1 MTAAAGGGGG
11 SSGGIGSPIFM
22 DSPLQEDPIRVCLRL
37 RPVNKLETSRRST
50 NCVKVQKTVHNA
62 NNNNNNN
69 NRTPKD
75 NSKAS
80 SYAAIVEKG
89 STATAATGNAIE
101 VISPLEGKF
110 NFQFDHVFQED
121 ASQSLV
127 YQHAAA
133 PLASDLIEG
142 FNCAL
147 ITYGQTGSGKTH
159 TMMGESPTDGTTTT
173 TVKSKKKSTTI
184 DDEKS
189 GMIHRL
195 IKDVFQQMKESPPS
209 IEYIVRCSFVEI
221 YLEKILDLLNPAN
234 RSIQIL
240 EEGRSG
246 SMMGSF
252 SSSSDGNSSSSS
264 SSKTNNEGGVRIDGA
279 SEACC
284 FDESDVI
291 SLLIRGNACRTVSS
305 TKMNTDSS
313 RSHAIFMMNI
323 EQKDNITGISKMSRL
338 QLIDMAGSELGGKD
352 QAAVLG
358 TKGSAIHQEARMIN
372 KSLSSLNAVVRAV
385 VDEQQQTTTR
395 GADAAGGSSI
405 KAPYSQSKLTRLLR
419 DAFGGNCRTSIILTA
434 SPASYSIAESIR
446 TMKFGQLCRSVKN
459 FVKPSVEMSPADY
472 RKLLNDTQKKQVDLT
487 NLVNEL
493 SAECFQLKQDAK
505 SKKFVESHYSGP
517 LWETIEAV
525 LVNGASQ
532 VANKSL
538 RGGKQPGD
546 SSEMAALREELAR
559 TRNEL
564 QASKKAREH
573 VESLLAERQSEV
585 AILRTQNDNYASEKK
600 RNHQDLIVA
609 QSENRLLLQRKHEVE
624 NNLRTSQFREYEATV
639 FLRQFRRFYR
649 RLLKNKAAQGN
660 GGTTEVMKDVP
671 GIPDLKD
678 LIDVDSLLLESGLI
692 EESELHDDTATGTY
706 RPSAQALNRSTEA
719 SNEAWREAARQGK
732 VKDLEQFDQLS
743 LGSRNRGSRS
753 CKGGIDDKSHGQLIT
768 NRQQLL
774 GTPAGKL
781 TTMRERELE
790 RDLLR
795 ATERCIELQV
805 ALNEEKANVDILSNR
820 HGNMNTRKM
829 AQETIQL
836 KQQLEKKTHDLQQI
850 IWKMNELHL
859 INKTYNEKMSN
870 REQHVTYLEDNLV
883 ELQGSNRN
891 MILERQEAE
900 EKLREELDNLKV
912 LVDAM
917 TIPLWQFG
925 ETGATSTLSSRIRL
939 PVRGGIDAK
948 EDEDDADGSGDL
960 DSLEGSVV
968 SDDDEEEEEEES
980 EEEGAEE
987 RQSHQVQITAR
998 KSVPMRDAAVQAVVR
1013 VSERGTITDPF
1024 ISEMPHSLRSDAS
1037 TTPHA
1042 ASRPDTESTRTQ
1054 HNGTHLK
1061 SSPRSSDS
1069 VTSNGTPRS
1078 SSSMSA
1084 ATNDVRSVSAEDLYR
1099 GGKPPSHQPRR
1110 FVHKYGLMIRPGVL
1124 KERERPSK

>member
-1 MTAAAGGGGG
+1 MTAGAGGG
-11 SSGGIGSPIFM
+11 SGGIGSPIFM

-50 NCVKVQKTVHNA
+50 NCVKVVQTSA
-62 NNNNNNN
+62 NNNND
-69 NRTPKD
+69 K
-75 NSKAS
+75 SKA
-80 SYAAIVEKG
+80 SYAAILEKG
-89 STATAATGNAIE
+89 SSATTVVGNAIE
-101 VISPLEGKF
+101 VISPLQGKF
-110 NFQFDHVFQED
+110 NFTFDQVFQED

-127 YQHAAA
+127 YQHTAA
-133 PLASDLIEG
+133 PLASDLLEG

-147 ITYGQTGSGKTH
+147 ISYGQTGSGKTH
-159 TMMGESPTDGTTTT
+159 TMMGGNSSDGTTATT
-173 TVKSKKKSTTI
+173 TTGKKKSSSSTTN
-184 DDEKS
+184 DEKS

-195 IKDVFQQMKESPPS
+195 IKEIFQQMKESPPS

-240 EEGRSG
+240 EEGSGLG
-246 SMMGSF
+246 SMMGG
-252 SSSSDGNSSSSS
+252 SSASAAAASSLDGNGGNNS
-264 SSKTNNEGGVRIDGA
+264 NEGGVRIDGA

-284 FDESDVI
+284 FDQSDVI

-313 RSHAIFMMNI
+313 RSHAIFIMSI
-323 EQKDNITGISKMSRL
+323 EQKDNITGISKMSQL

-352 QAAVLG
+352 QTVQG
-358 TKGSAIHQEARMIN
+358 TKGTAIHQEARMIN

-385 VDEQQQTTTR
+385 VENQDATR
-395 GADAAGGSSI
+395 GSSGADAAGGSSI
-405 KAPYSQSKLTRLLR
+405 ETPYSQSKLTRLLR

-446 TMKFGQLCRSVKN
+446 TMKFGHLCRSVKN
-459 FVKPSVEMSPADY
+459 FVKPSVEMSPVDY
-472 RKLLNDTQKKQVDLT
+472 RKLLNDTQKKQVDMT

-505 SKKFVESHYSGP
+505 SKKFVESNYSGP
-517 LWETIEAV
+517 LWETIESV
-525 LVNGASQ
+525 LVNGAAQ
-532 VANKSL
+532 VANKSI
-538 RGGKQPGD
+538 RGGKEPGD
-546 SSEMAALREELAR
+546 SAEVAALREELAR

-564 QASKKAREH
+564 QASKKKREH

-585 AILRTQNDNYASEKK
+585 AILRTQNDNYSSEKK

-660 GGTTEVMKDVP
+660 GGTSEVMKDVP

-706 RPSAQALNRSTEA
+706 RPSAQALNRSTES

-743 LGSRNRGSRS
+743 LGSRSRGGRN
-753 CKGGIDDKSHGQLIT
+753 DELSHGQLIT

-781 TTMRERELE
+781 TTIRERELE

-805 ALNEEKANVDILSNR
+805 ALNEEKANVDILRSNMS
-820 HGNMNTRKM
+820 HRKM

-870 REQHVTYLEDNLV
+870 REQHVTYLEENLV

-925 ETGATSTLSSRIRL
+925 EAGATSTLSSRIRL
-939 PVRGGIDAK
+939 PVRGGIDIKA
-948 EDEDDADGSGDL
+948 DEDDDAGSSGDL

-968 SDDDEEEEEEES
+968 SDDDEEEEESDEEDVDDT
-980 EEEGAEE
+980 
-987 RQSHQVQITAR
+987 QSRATVQIIAQ
-998 KSVPMRDAAVQAVVR
+998 KSVPMRDAAVQACVS
-1013 VSERGTITDPF
+1013 VSERGTLTDPV
-1024 ISEMPHSLRSDAS
+1024 ISDTPRSLRSDAR
-1037 TTPHA
+1037 TNTYA
-1042 ASRPDTESTRTQ
+1042 AAKSNSEATRTQ
-1054 HNGTHLK
+1054 DNGAPK
-1061 SSPRSSDS
+1061 SSPRSRDTA
-1069 VTSNGTPRS
+1069 TSNGTLGS
-1078 SSSMSA
+1078 SSALSVT
-1084 ATNDVRSVSAEDLYR
+1084 TNDVRSVSAEDLYR
-1099 GGKPPSHQPRR
+1099 GGKPSSSQPRR
-1110 FVHKYGLMIRPGVL
+1110 SVHKYGLMIRPGVL
-1124 KERERPSK
+1124 KEREKPSSK

>member
-1 MTAAAGGGGG
+1 ME
-11 SSGGIGSPIFM
+11 SPI
-22 DSPLQEDPIRVCLRL
+22 QEDPIRVCLRL

-50 NCVKVQKTVHNA
+50 NCVKVQTVSSTA
-62 NNNNNNN
+62 NNN
-69 NRTPKD
+69 KD
-75 NSKAS
+75 KHKAP
-80 SYAAIVEKG
+80 YAAAILQKG
-89 STATAATGNAIE
+89 SAATVGNGIE
-101 VISPLEGKF
+101 VTSPVEGKF
-110 NFQFDHVFQED
+110 NFTFDHVFQED

-133 PLASDLIEG
+133 PLASDLLEG

-147 ITYGQTGSGKTH
+147 IAYGQTGSGKTY
-159 TMMGESPTDGTTTT
+159 TQLGESPTTTSSTSNIN
-173 TVKSKKKSTTI
+173 KSSKKKLGTI
-184 DDEKS
+184 HDNEKS

-195 IKDVFQQMKESPPS
+195 IKDIFQQMKESPPS

-240 EEGRSG
+240 EEGDCALG
-246 SMMGSF
+246 SIMTDTTKAA
-252 SSSSDGNSSSSS
+252 SSSSENNGNI
-264 SSKTNNEGGVRIDGA
+264 NNENEGGVRIDGA

-313 RSHAIFMMNI
+313 RSHAIFIMNI
-323 EQKDNITGISKMSRL
+323 EQRDDITGISKVSRL

-352 QAAVLG
+352 QAVQV
-358 TKGSAIHQEARMIN
+358 TKGTAIYQEARMIN
-372 KSLSSLNAVVRAV
+372 KSLSSLNAVVRALV
-385 VDEQQQTTTR
+385 ENQDATSR
-395 GADAAGGSSI
+395 SGADAAGGSSI
-405 KAPYSQSKLTRLLR
+405 EAPYSQSKLTRLLR

-446 TMKFGQLCRSVKN
+446 TMKFGHLCRNVKN
-459 FVKPSVEMSPADY
+459 FVKPSVEMSPMDY
-472 RKLLNDTQKKQVDLT
+472 RKLLIDTQKKQVDLT
-487 NLVNEL
+487 DLVSEL

-505 SKKFVESHYSGP
+505 SKKFVEARYSGP
-517 LWETIEAV
+517 LWETIESV
-525 LVNGASQ
+525 LVNGTAQ
-532 VANKSL
+532 VANKSI
-538 RGGKQPGD
+538 RGRKESSGD
-546 SSEMAALREELAR
+546 SAEVAALREELAR
-559 TRNEL
+559 TKSEL
-564 QASKKAREH
+564 KASKKKREH

-600 RNHQDLIVA
+600 RDHQDLIVA

-660 GGTTEVMKDVP
+660 GGTSEIMRDVP

-743 LGSRNRGSRS
+743 LGNRGR
-753 CKGGIDDKSHGQLIT
+753 GGGNEDVSHGQLVT

-781 TTMRERELE
+781 TTTRERELE

-805 ALNEEKANVDILSNR
+805 ALNEEKANVDILKSNMSNR
-820 HGNMNTRKM
+820 KIAH
-829 AQETIQL
+829 ETFQL
-836 KQQLEKKTHDLQQI
+836 KQQLDKKTHDLQQI

-870 REQHVTYLEDNLV
+870 REQHVTYLEENLV

-925 ETGATSTLSSRIRL
+925 EAGASSTLSSRIRL

-948 EDEDDADGSGDL
+948 AEEEDDGSSGDL
-960 DSLEGSVV
+960 ESLEESIV
-968 SDDDEEEEEEES
+968 SDDEEEEEEEES
-980 EEEGAEE
+980 DEEDVEDT
-987 RQSHQVQITAR
+987 QSRHTVQIVTQ
-998 KSVPMRDAAVQAVVR
+998 KNVPMRDAAVQVCVP
-1013 VSERGTITDPF
+1013 VSERGTSTADLVFSDTTPR
-1024 ISEMPHSLRSDAS
+1024 SSKSDA
-1037 TTPHA
+1037 
-1042 ASRPDTESTRTQ
+1042 
-1054 HNGTHLK
+1054 K
-1061 SSPRSSDS
+1061 SSPRAIAKPNGEISRTQD
-1069 VTSNGTPRS
+1069 NGTNTKSSSRS
-1078 SSSMSA
+1078 RDATTSSNSDHESSSMPSA
-1084 ATNDVRSVSAEDLYR
+1084 ITDVKILSAEDLYR
-1099 GGKPPSHQPRR
+1099 GGKPPSTQPRR
-1110 FVHKYGLMIRPGVL
+1110 SVHKYGLMIRPGVL
-1124 KERERPSK
+1124 KEREKPSSK

>member
-1 MTAAAGGGGG
+1 MTMAARAGGG
-11 SSGGIGSPIFM
+11 SGGINSPIFM

-50 NCVKVQKTVHNA
+50 NCVKVVQTAA
-62 NNNNNNN
+62 NNND
-69 NRTPKD
+69 K
-75 NSKAS
+75 SKA
-80 SYAAIVEKG
+80 SYAAILEKG
-89 STATAATGNAIE
+89 SSATVGNAIE
-101 VISPLEGKF
+101 VISPLQGKF
-110 NFQFDHVFQED
+110 NFTFDQVFQED

-127 YQHAAA
+127 YQHTAA
-133 PLASDLIEG
+133 PFASDLLEG

-147 ITYGQTGSGKTH
+147 ISYGQTGSGKTH
-159 TMMGESPTDGTTTT
+159 TMMGGNSSDGTTTT
-173 TVKSKKKSTTI
+173 TTTGKKKSSSNTTSI
-184 DDEKS
+184 NDEKS

-195 IKDVFQQMKESPPS
+195 IKDIFQQMKESPPS

-240 EEGRSG
+240 EEGSGLG
-246 SMMGSF
+246 SMMGGSSAAAAASS
-252 SSSSDGNSSSSS
+252 SSSSDGNGG
-264 SSKTNNEGGVRIDGA
+264 NNGNEGGVRIDGA

-284 FDESDVI
+284 FDQSDVI

-313 RSHAIFMMNI
+313 RSHAIFIMSI
-323 EQKDNITGISKMSRL
+323 EQKDNITGISKMSQL

-352 QAAVLG
+352 QTVQG
-358 TKGSAIHQEARMIN
+358 TKGTAIHQEARMIN
-372 KSLSSLNAVVRAV
+372 KSLSSLDAVVRAV
-385 VDEQQQTTTR
+385 VEKQDATR
-395 GADAAGGSSI
+395 GSSGADAAGGSSI
-405 KAPYSQSKLTRLLR
+405 ETPYSQSKLTRLLR

-446 TMKFGQLCRSVKN
+446 TMKFGHLCRSVMN
-459 FVKPSVEMSPADY
+459 FVKPSVEMSPMDY
-472 RKLLNDTQKKQVDLT
+472 RKLLNDTQKKQVDMT

-505 SKKFVESHYSGP
+505 SKKFVESNYSGP
-517 LWETIEAV
+517 LWETIESV
-525 LVNGASQ
+525 LVNGADQ
-532 VANKSL
+532 VANKSI
-538 RGGKQPGD
+538 RGGKEPGD
-546 SSEMAALREELAR
+546 SAELAALREELAR

-564 QASKKAREH
+564 QASKKKREH

-585 AILRTQNDNYASEKK
+585 AILRTQNDNYSSEKK

-660 GGTTEVMKDVP
+660 GGASEVMKDVP

-706 RPSAQALNRSTEA
+706 RPSAQALNRSTES

-743 LGSRNRGSRS
+743 LGSRSRGGRN
-753 CKGGIDDKSHGQLIT
+753 DELSHGQLIT

-781 TTMRERELE
+781 TTIRERELE

-805 ALNEEKANVDILSNR
+805 ALNEEKANVDILRSNMS
-820 HGNMNTRKM
+820 HRKM

-870 REQHVTYLEDNLV
+870 REQHVTYLEENLV

-925 ETGATSTLSSRIRL
+925 EAGATSTLSSRIRL
-939 PVRGGIDAK
+939 PVRGGIDIK
-948 EDEDDADGSGDL
+948 EDEDDDAGSSGDL

-968 SDDDEEEEEEES
+968 SDDDEEEEESDEEDVDDT
-980 EEEGAEE
+980 
-987 RQSHQVQITAR
+987 QSRTTVQIIAQ
-998 KSVPMRDAAVQAVVR
+998 KSVPMRDAAVQACVS
-1013 VSERGTITDPF
+1013 VSERGTITDPL
-1024 ISEMPHSLRSDAS
+1024 ISDTPRSLRSDAR
-1037 TTPHA
+1037 TNTYA
-1042 ASRPDTESTRTQ
+1042 AAKSNSESTRTQ
-1054 HNGTHLK
+1054 DNGAPLK
-1061 SSPRSSDS
+1061 SSPRSRDTA
-1069 VTSNGTPRS
+1069 TSNGTLGTS
-1078 SSSMSA
+1078 SAVSA
-1084 ATNDVRSVSAEDLYR
+1084 TNNDVRSVSAEDLYR
-1099 GGKPPSHQPRR
+1099 GGKPSSSQPRR
-1110 FVHKYGLMIRPGVL
+1110 SVHKYGLMIRPGVL
-1124 KERERPSK
+1124 KEREKPSSK

>member
-1 MTAAAGGGGG
+1 
-11 SSGGIGSPIFM
+11 M

-50 NCVKVQKTVHNA
+50 TCVKVQT
-62 NNNNNNN
+62 
-69 NRTPKD
+69 TKD
-75 NSKAS
+75 DKSKAKET
-80 SYAAIVEKG
+80 SYAAILEKG
-89 STATAATGNAIE
+89 SANTNTSSTAVGNAIE
-101 VISPLEGKF
+101 VISPLQGKF
-110 NFQFDHVFQED
+110 NFNFDQVFQED

-133 PLASDLIEG
+133 PLASDLLEG

-159 TMMGESPTDGTTTT
+159 TMMGGSQNTNAAADNIGTTTT
-173 TVKSKKKSTTI
+173 TTTTTPGGKSKKKSSTTTI
-184 DDEKS
+184 DDTENQ

-195 IKDVFQQMKESPPS
+195 IKDVFQQMKDSAPS

-240 EEGRSG
+240 EEGSSGVG
-246 SMMGSF
+246 SMMGGSAAALSS
-252 SSSSDGNSSSSS
+252 SSSSDGGC
-264 SSKTNNEGGVRIDGA
+264 NNNDGGVRIDGA

-323 EQKDNITGISKMSRL
+323 EQRDNITGISKVSQL

-352 QAAVLG
+352 QVGAVQG
-358 TKGSAIHQEARMIN
+358 TKGTAIHQEARMIN
-372 KSLSSLNAVVRAV
+372 KSLSSLNTVVRAV
-385 VDEQQQTTTR
+385 VENQEKRD

-405 KAPYSQSKLTRLLR
+405 EAPYSQSKLTRLLR

-446 TMKFGQLCRSVKN
+446 TMKFGNLCRSVKN
-459 FVKPSVEMSPADY
+459 FVKPSVEMSPVDY

-487 NLVNEL
+487 DLVNEL

-532 VANKSL
+532 VANKSM
-538 RGGKQPGD
+538 RGDKKPGD
-546 SSEMAALREELAR
+546 SAEMAALREELAR

-564 QASKKAREH
+564 HASKKAREN

-585 AILRTQNDNYASEKK
+585 AILRTQNDNYSSEKK

-660 GGTTEVMKDVP
+660 GGTSEVMKDVP

-743 LGSRNRGSRS
+743 LGSRNRGGR
-753 CKGGIDDKSHGQLIT
+753 KGESGGTDDLSHGQLIT

-774 GTPAGKL
+774 GSPAGKL
-781 TTMRERELE
+781 TTIRERELE

-805 ALNEEKANVDILSNR
+805 ALNEEKAHVDVLSNR
-820 HGNMNTRKM
+820 PGNMSNRKM

-870 REQHVTYLEDNLV
+870 REQHVTYLEENLV

-900 EKLREELDNLKV
+900 EKLRGELDNLKV

-939 PVRGGIDAK
+939 PVRGGIDVK
-948 EDEDDADGSGDL
+948 EDDDDVDGSGDL

-968 SDDDEEEEEEES
+968 SVDDEEEEEES
-980 EEEGAEE
+980 DEEDDEDT
-987 RQSHQVQITAR
+987 QSRQVQIIAR
-998 KSVPMRDAAVQAVVR
+998 KSVPMRDAAVQACVS
-1013 VSERGTITDPF
+1013 VSERGTLTDP
-1024 ISEMPHSLRSDAS
+1024 IMSDTPLSLRSDAS
-1037 TTPHA
+1037 TTPY
-1042 ASRPDTESTRTQ
+1042 ASARPNTESTRTQ
-1054 HNGTHLK
+1054 DNGAHLK
-1061 SSPRSSDS
+1061 SSPRSSDT
-1069 VTSNGTPRS
+1069 VTSNGTLGNS
-1078 SSSMSA
+1078 SAMSAAISDVRSMSA
-1084 ATNDVRSVSAEDLYR
+1084 EDVYR
-1099 GGKPPSHQPRR
+1099 GGKPSSNQPRR
-1110 FVHKYGLMIRPGVL
+1110 CVHKYGQMIRPGVL
-1124 KERERPSK
+1124 KEREKSSK